1 VRFDFLIIITS
12 IGSILYTLK
21 TVSGK
26 IVTFVTEYQLDR
38 SMMMR
43 LYSTDKDF

>member
-1 VRFDFLIIITS
+1 MRFDFLLIVSS

-21 TVSGK
+21 TLSGK
-26 IVTFVTEYQLDR
+26 VVSAVTGYSLDR

-43 LYSTDKDF
+43 LYSTEKN